1 MHQPHEGKVQ
11 RVSQIQLRF
20 MHKYEPAVA
29 VVGFVGAENTDGK
42 TTSAVLRMNDAFTQ
56 MPNSGIPLVFENSQ
70 V

>member
-11 RVSQIQLRF
+11 HVSQIQLRF

-42 TTSAVLRMNDAFTQ
+42 TTPAVLRMNDAFTQ